1 MKILIVHNE
10 YGKRSG
16 EEAVVDKMAEIFAGL
31 GLEVARLRR
40 STGEVRGTLAGKA
53 RAFVAGIYCPLGVRA
68 MRRALAEERPDLVNV
83 HNLYPFISPAALRE
97 CRRAGVPVVMT
108 VHNFRLICP
117 TGLFMRDGAPCELC
131 LERGD
136 EWGCVRHNCE
146 HSRLKS
152 LGYAARNAVARL
164 RQHYIDCVD
173 VFACITEFQR
183 RKLIEAGFPPE
194 RIVVIP
200 NCAETGGQ
208 GRTGTQQPAPTPEA
222 QAPGTQRPA
231 AAHQGP
237 TEGPTQQP
245 AAAHQGPTQ
254 RPAAAEGVSSATGLC
269 RGGYGQPA
277 GGEAQTRGGY
287 VGFCGRI
294 SREKGIDLIAE
305 AARRHPEIGFRLAGA
320 VGDPELVA
328 DLPPNVELTGFLR
341 GRDLEDFYEGA
352 RFVVMASRCY
362 EGFPMAILE
371 AARHSRATVAP
382 DHGGFTEIVSG
393 AGVLFRSGD
402 ADSLAEAVSGLW
414 HDPLRASALGRKAV
428 ERLRERYATPVVAR
442 QWGEI
447 VERLTGRKPSEG

>member
-1 MKILIVHNE
+1 MKVLLVHNE

-40 STGEVRGTLAGKA
+40 STAEVRGTLVGKA

-68 MRRALAEERPDLVNV
+68 MRRALAEEKPDLVNV

-117 TGLFMRDGAPCELC
+117 TGLFMRDGGPCELC
-131 LERGD
+131 LERGN

-152 LGYAARNAVARL
+152 LGYAARNAVAR
-164 RQHYIDCVD
+164 RRRHYIDCVH

-200 NCAETGGQ
+200 NCAETGAQQ
-208 GRTGTQQPAPTPEA
+208 GAPTTPEA
-222 QAPGTQRPA
+222 QAPGTQQPA
-231 AAHQGP
+231 AAQQAPTERPTRQPATAHQGP
-237 TEGPTQQP
+237 AEGPTQQP
-245 AAAHQGPTQ
+245 AS
-254 RPAAAEGVSSATGLC
+254 AEGVSSAPGFCL
-269 RGGYGQPA
+269 GD
-277 GGEAQTRGGY
+277 Y

-328 DLPPNVELTGFLR
+328 DLPPNVELTGFLK
-341 GRDLEDFYEGA
+341 GRDLEDFYERA

-393 AGVLFRSGD
+393 TGVLFGPGD

-414 HDPLRASALGRKAV
+414 HDPQRAAALGRKAA
-428 ERLRERYATPVVAR
+428 ERLRECYATPVVAR

-447 VERLTGRKPSEG
+447 VERLTGRKPSEV